1 MPSNQRQIREQANFA
16 YSPLGKDFERQ
27 TKTIEDQGIKQVKA
41 LKAIKLEEEL
51 KLIEGLF
58 PKNMRTDEINNEI
71 YEIKKLEQKN

>member
-1 MPSNQRQIREQANFA
+1 MPSNQRQTREQAKFA

-58 PKNMRTDEINNEI
+58 PKNMRTYEINNEI
-71 YEIKKLEQKN
+71 HEIKKLEQKS